1 MKDER
6 ENPYEKDALVNQ
18 YLEFHYGQR
27 YFGVDNYP
35 RRCIDVC
42 LQATDGLPRN
52 KALDVGCAVGRSTF
66 ELARVFDS
74 AVGLDLSRRF
84 IAAANHLTAD
94 GELSY
99 ELVVEGDCTERRK
112 ADLSEIGLTDA
123 RVRTEF
129 LLGDAC
135 KLDHRH
141 LDLDL
146 VFAGN
151 LLDRIY
157 DPRSFLRSMRN
168 CLRLGGILAMSSPY
182 TLLEEFTPRENWL
195 AGYGQDGN
203 HVNTFQGMCRILE
216 PDFELLQAPIDVPF
230 VIRETARKFQHTVAE
245 LSIWQ
250 RFR

>member
-6 ENPYEKDALVNQ
+6 DNPYETDALVNQ

-35 RRCIDVC
+35 RQCVEVC
-42 LQATDGLPRN
+42 LQATDGLPRH
-52 KALDVGCAVGRSTF
+52 KALDLGCAVGRSTF

-84 IAAANHLTAD
+84 TAAANHLKAH
-94 GELSY
+94 GELRY
-99 ELVVEGDCTERRK
+99 DLVVEGDCTERHK
-112 ADLSEIGLTDA
+112 ADLSEIGLSDA

-129 LLGDAC
+129 SLGDAC
-135 KLDHRH
+135 NLEQSDM
-141 LDLDL
+141 DVDL

-151 LLDRIY
+151 LLDRLY
-157 DPRSFLRSMRN
+157 DPRRFLRSMRK
-168 CLRLGGILAMSSPY
+168 CLRLGGVLTISSPY

-195 AGYGQDGN
+195 GEFEPDGGY
-203 HVNTFQGMCRILE
+203 VNTFHGMRQVLE
-216 PDFELLQAPIDVPF
+216 PEFELLQAPTDVPF

-245 LSIWQ
+245 LSVWQ
-250 RFR
+250 RVR